1 MPADPQC
8 LASCLGKHFQHF
20 RLDSHE
26 PRAASV
32 LSHGNYRLL
41 PWQNNKSLNKEHNTD
56 ELSELSH
63 FTATHPPFPTSSLPS
78 SYPVS
83 FNFFFSF
90 VLCCWF
96 IFLTTQR
103 LHCVCPKWSIQSEAP
118 SAEWSSL
125 VACMYTSLCFTPRR
139 YPLLHGPSALSL
151 STLFSVFLQSLYPSF
166 LGSVTLII
174 F

>member
-1 MPADPQC
+1 MHADPQC
-8 LASCLGKHFQHF
+8 LPSCLGKHFQHF

-32 LSHGNYRLL
+32 LSHGNYSLL
-41 PWQNNKSLNKEHNTD
+41 PWQNNNSLNKEHNTD
-56 ELSELSH
+56 ELSDLTH
-63 FTATHPPFPTSSLPS
+63 FTAPPSLSLFSSS
-78 SYPVS
+78 I
-83 FNFFFSF
+83 FFFLRF

-96 IFLTTQR
+96 IFLTTLR

-151 STLFSVFLQSLYPSF
+151 STPFSVFLPSLYPSV
-166 LGSVTLII
+166 LGSVSVVI